1 MTLDWMAAAGC
12 KNKTK
17 LFFFSGDETAAERR
31 KLVYS
36 AKAICRACPVIDKC
50 RDYARRNNELGIWGG
65 ETEEERFMAGYL
77 NNPAVNKR
85 LARMRRRLDRL

>member
-12 KNKTK
+12 KNKTR

-36 AKAICRACPVIDKC
+36 AKAICRSCPVIEKC
-50 RDYARRNNELGIWGG
+50 RDHARANNELGIWGG
-65 ETEEERFMAGYL
+65 ETEEERFMAGFL

-85 LARMRRRLDRL
+85 LARMRRRLSQ

>member
-1 MTLDWMAAAGC
+1 MKLEWMAQASC

-17 LFFFSGDETAAERR
+17 LFFLNGTETAAEKR
-31 KLVYS
+31 KLTYS
-36 AKAICRACPVIDKC
+36 AKAICRSCPVILDC
-50 RDYARRNNELGIWGG
+50 RDYARANNELGIWGG

-85 LARMRRRLDRL
+85 LARMRRRLDR

>member
-1 MTLDWMAAAGC
+1 MTLDWMADASC

-17 LFFFSGDETAAERR
+17 LFFLNGDETAIEKR

-36 AKAICRACPVIDKC
+36 AKAICRVCPVIDKC
-50 RDYARRNNELGIWGG
+50 RDYARSNNELGIWGG
-65 ETEEERFMAGYL
+65 ETEEERFLAGYL

-85 LARMRRRLDRL
+85 LSRLRRRLSQ

>member
-1 MTLDWMAAAGC
+1 M
-12 KNKTK
+12 
-17 LFFFSGDETAAERR
+17 FQ
-31 KLVYS
+31 
-36 AKAICRACPVIDKC
+36 CRE
-50 RDYARRNNELGIWGG
+50 YARANNELGIWGG